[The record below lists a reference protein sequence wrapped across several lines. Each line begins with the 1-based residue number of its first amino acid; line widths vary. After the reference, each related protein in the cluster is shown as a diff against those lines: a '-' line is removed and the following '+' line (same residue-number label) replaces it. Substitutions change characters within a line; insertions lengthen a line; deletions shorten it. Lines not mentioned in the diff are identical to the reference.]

1 MDKKIYVI
9 RHCEAEG
16 QSLEA
21 QLTKR
26 GVRQA
31 ADLTEFFA
39 DMKIDRIISSPY
51 LRAIQS
57 IERVA
62 GQGGRLSTRA
72 VK

>member
-1 MDKKIYVI
+1 M

-21 QLTKR
+21 QLTER

-62 GQGGRLSTRA
+62 GLGGQ
-72 VK
+72 VKHPSC